1 VILFIAASIFLATS
15 LGLMALFWLLDSRKA
30 SVPDRFREVLGSS
43 GVPVRTP
50 MRRAA
55 ELVERLLGRKDRKA
69 RQSEEIVARVT
80 AGEPSGGSLLLS
92 QAGYRTAAAARFYW
106 WARIVAPLALAA
118 GTIAVGKAMGMPQKA
133 ILVLAA
139 AGIVAGLCLPD
150 AFLKMKA
157 RRRQEAIT
165 DSLPDGLDLMT
176 VCVEAGLGINSA
188 FVKIAEE
195 FHISSPALSEE
206 FDVVNREMV
215 AGKPRME
222 ALRALASRTGVEDVK
237 SLVAMLVQTERLGT
251 SLAQSLRVHSDSLRV
266 KRRQKAEEAAAK
278 TTIKLVFPLVFLL
291 FPALFIVILGPGVLQ
306 IMHVLF
312 PAMMGGGNP

>member
-1 VILFIAASIFLATS
+1 VILFIAVSIFLATS
-15 LGLMALFWLLDSRKA
+15 LGVMALFWLLDSRKA
-30 SVPDRFREVLGSS
+30 PVPDRFREVLGVS
-43 GVPVRTP
+43 GAPVRTP
-50 MRRAA
+50 VRRAA
-55 ELVERLLGRKDRKA
+55 EWLERLLGRKDRKD

-80 AGEPSGGSLLLS
+80 AGDSSGGSLLLS

-106 WARIVAPLALAA
+106 WARIAAPIAFAA
-118 GTIAVGKAMGMPQKA
+118 GTIAVGKTMGMPYKA
-133 ILVLAA
+133 ILLLAA
-139 AGIVAGLCLPD
+139 AGIAAGLCLPD

-157 RRRQEAIT
+157 RRRQEAIS

-195 FHISSPALSEE
+195 FRISSPALSEE

-215 AGKPRME
+215 AGKPRTE

-237 SLVAMLVQTERLGT
+237 SLVAMLIQTERLGT

-306 IMHVLF
+306 ILRVFF
-312 PAMMGGGNP
+312 PTMGGGTP

>member
-15 LGLMALFWLLDSRKA
+15 LGVMALFWLLDSRKA
-30 SVPDRFREVLGSS
+30 PVPDRFREVLGSS
-43 GVPVRTP
+43 GTPVRTP

-55 ELVERLLGRKDRKA
+55 EWVERLLGRKDRKA

-80 AGEPSGGSLLLS
+80 AGAPEGGSLLLS
-92 QAGYRTAAAARFYW
+92 QAGYRTAAAAQFYW
-106 WARIVAPLALAA
+106 WARIVAPLAFAA
-118 GTIAVGKAMGMPQKA
+118 GTIAFGKAMGMPYKA

-150 AFLKMKA
+150 AYLKMKV

-195 FHISSPALSEE
+195 FRISSPALSEE

-215 AGKPRME
+215 AGKPRTE

-237 SLVAMLVQTERLGT
+237 SLVAMLIQTERLGT
-251 SLAQSLRVHSDSLRV
+251 SLAQSLRVHSDSLRI

-306 IMHVLF
+306 ILHVLF
-312 PAMMGGGNP
+312 PAMGGGTP